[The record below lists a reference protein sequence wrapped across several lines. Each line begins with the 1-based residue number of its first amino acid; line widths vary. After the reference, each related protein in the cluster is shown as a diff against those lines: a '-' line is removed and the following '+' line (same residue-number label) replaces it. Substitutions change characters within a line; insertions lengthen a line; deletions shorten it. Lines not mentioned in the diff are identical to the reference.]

1 LTSAPD
7 YFIFIPDS
15 LANHLLANRSFR
27 WAVIGTT
34 YVFTVVQ
41 AYLLILWFHVSD
53 SIAWTDSVIH
63 MVSLAL
69 IGVAVCFSL
78 SHYRPAKGK
87 YLFLLIYS
95 TVLTFAWV
103 GCCYWLI
110 NEVFKATPYYQQ
122 WSFFALPVRFIAGWL
137 IVTAIGIKTMMWYDM
152 EEQRQGLARK
162 EATERLAR
170 EAELFKLRQ
179 QLQPHFLFNS
189 LNSINAL
196 IALRPQQ
203 AREMVLKLSDF
214 LRGTL
219 KREDQQWIL
228 LPEEMQYLQLYLDI
242 EKVRFGHRLSTDI
255 NTDDNA
261 ATLKLPPML
270 LQPVVE
276 NAIKYGLYDTTD
288 AITIAISAWQSD
300 DTLYIEV
307 RNPFDP
313 TLQAPAGTGFGLAS
327 IQRRLYL
334 LFGRQDLL
342 ETNANE
348 NIFTTLIKVP
358 QLYDKS
364 SNN

>member
-1 LTSAPD
+1 M
-7 YFIFIPDS
+7 
-15 LANHLLANRSFR
+15 
-27 WAVIGTT
+27 IGTT
-34 YVFTVVQ
+34 YVFTVIQ
-41 AYLLILWFHVSD
+41 AYLLILWFNISD
-53 SIAWTDSVIH
+53 SIAWTDSVVH
-63 MVSLAL
+63 TTSLAL
-69 IGVAVCFSL
+69 IGVAICFSL
-78 SHYRPAKGK
+78 SHYRPAKGR
-87 YLFLLIYS
+87 YVFLLIYVA
-95 TVLTFAWV
+95 VLTFAWA
-103 GCCYWLI
+103 GCCYWLV
-110 NEVFKATPYYQQ
+110 NEIFKDVPYYQH
-122 WSFFALPVRFIAGWL
+122 WSFFALPVRFITGFL
-137 IVTAIGIKTMMWYDM
+137 VVTAVGIKTLMWYDM
-152 EEQRQGLARK
+152 EEQRQELARK

-196 IALRPQQ
+196 ITLRPQQ

-255 NTDDNA
+255 A
-261 ATLKLPPML
+261 AEEKASMLKLPPML

-288 AITIAISAWQSD
+288 AITISISAWQSD
-300 DTLYIEV
+300 EMLCIQV
-307 RNPFDP
+307 QNPFDP